1 MQAVKDK
8 INEIGAMKKVKEE
21 ARAEERAEKEIAK
34 ARADVAHEVRLAK
47 EAEAAMSLH
56 VAKAGEIARA
66 GDKAAHEHEIKA
78 KHAADGTNTTHG
90 HGASPSELAG
100 AGGHPAYKRMP

>member
-8 INEIGAMKKVKEE
+8 INEMGALRKVKEE

-34 ARADVAHEVRLAK
+34 ARVDVAHEVRLAK

-56 VAKAGEIARA
+56 VAMAGEIARS

-78 KHAADGTNTTHG
+78 MHTANGTNTTHE
-90 HGASPSELAG
+90 HGASPAEMAG